1 MKFTYREIPILFSP
15 ATKRKKFIYRPIL
28 PVIIIHGKKFVGYE
42 ALVDSGADYNIF
54 HSRIAEILGISLTKG
69 HKRRILGIGNQ
80 ELRGYEHDV
89 TIKIAGRE
97 YVSKVIFS
105 NKIPP
110 NSFGILGNQGF
121 FDHFK
126 VTFKYPKYIELI

>member
-28 PVIIIHGKKFVGYE
+28 PVILIRGKKFVGYE

-54 HSRIAEILGISLTKG
+54 HSRIAEILGISLTKS
-69 HKRRILGIGNQ
+69 HKRQILGIGNQ
-80 ELRGYEHDV
+80 ELKGYEHDV
-89 TIKIAGRE
+89 NLKIARKE
-97 YVSKVIFS
+97 YISKVIFS